1 MKVQLIN
8 KPTYHSAVTQ
18 VLFNRGMNAEDI
30 NKYLNATMADIN
42 PPTVFGLDLLSSGAR
57 MLLNHIAAED
67 DILVVIDADCDGFTS
82 SALLINYLHDCF
94 PYYTENHIQWFIH
107 DGKQHGLSDC
117 VKQAGQY
124 KMVILPDSSSNDYQE
139 HQLLK
144 ENGIDILILDHHE
157 ADHISENA
165 VVINNQLSD
174 YPNKELSG
182 VGVVWQ
188 FCRYLDMI
196 SGNDYANNYL
206 DLVALGNMADM
217 MSLCS
222 IETKTLI
229 FEGFKEKNIKN
240 PFIYSMAEKNSF
252 ALSKA
257 DYKPSENNGLKI
269 TPMGAAFFIAPLV
282 NAIVRSGEIEEKALV
297 FESMISFKAFNPILS
312 NKRGHKLGEMERV
325 VDQAIR
331 TCTNVKNRQT
341 RAEEAGMEKLETL
354 IKERNLLNHKVL
366 LFLLEPNE
374 VDKNI
379 AGLIANKIANKYQ
392 RPTAVL
398 MRQEHEYKG
407 GEIEYSTK
415 AIFPIL
421 RCAGEKYYSY
431 EGSAR
436 GYGDMNFKDICAAAP
451 GCLYAEGHQGA
462 FGLGLFA
469 DSIDKYLEYT
479 DEILKDLSAE
489 PSYFVDY
496 IWEYDKIDGDK
507 IIEIADMNDYWGKD
521 LTRSYVM
528 ITGIPVNSNTFK
540 VMKSN
545 TLKYECPDVD
555 IIQFGGTDEQ
565 IEDFSTHSYKMNAIC
580 KCVKNEW
587 NYQVN
592 PQLML
597 VDYELIKPEQ
607 SIINKWG
614 F

>member
-8 KPTYHSAVTQ
+8 KPTYPSATIQ
-18 VLFNRGMNAEDI
+18 VLHNRGVTDI
-30 NKYLNATMADIN
+30 QKYLNATMADIN
-42 PPTVFGLDLLSSGAR
+42 SPLALGEDILHNGAR
-57 MLLNHIAAED
+57 TLMTHIAAED
-67 DILVVIDADCDGFTS
+67 DILIVIDADCDGFTS
-82 SALLINYLHDCF
+82 SSLLINYLHDCF
-94 PYYTENHIQWFIH
+94 PYYTENHIQWYIH

-117 VKQAGQY
+117 YDFAKEF
-124 KMVILPDSSSNDYQE
+124 KMVILPDSSSNDFYE
-139 HQLLK
+139 HYYLHH
-144 ENGIDILILDHHE
+144 EGIDILVLDHHE
-157 ADHISENA
+157 ADQISENA
-165 VVINNQLSD
+165 IIINNQLSD

-188 FCRYLDMI
+188 FCRYLDI
-196 SGNDYANNYL
+196 IGGNDYANNYL

-229 FEGFKEKNIKN
+229 FEGFKERNIKN
-240 PFIYSMAEKNSF
+240 PFIYSMAAKNDFS
-252 ALSKA
+252 LNKP
-257 DYKPSENNGLKI
+257 DYKPSNNNGLKI

-282 NAIVRSGEIEEKALV
+282 NAIVRSGTLEEKEVV
-297 FESMISFKAFNPILS
+297 FESMINFKAFNPILS

-398 MRQEHEYKG
+398 MKVINEDKK
-407 GEIEYSTK
+407 I
-415 AIFPIL
+415 
-421 RCAGEKYYSY
+421 SY
-431 EGSAR
+431 QGSAR

-462 FGLGLFA
+462 FGLGLGYEESEPEIKGDYIYQF
-469 DSIDKYLEYT
+469 IEHT
-479 DEILKDLSAE
+479 DEVLKDLSAE

-496 IWEYDKIDGDK
+496 IWNYDEIDGNK
-507 IIEIADMNDYWGKD
+507 VIEIAQMNDYWGKD
-521 LTRSYVM
+521 LSRSYVY
-528 ITGIPVNSNTFK
+528 ITNIPVNENTFK

-545 TLKYECPDVD
+545 TLKYDCPNVS
-555 IIQFGGTDEQ
+555 IIQFSGTDEE
-565 IEDFSTHSYKMNAIC
+565 IEQFSTHPCKINAVC
-580 KCVKNEW
+580 KCVINEW
-587 NYQVN
+587 NYQLN

-597 VDYELIKPEQ
+597 ENYEIVKEEQ
-607 SIINKWG
+607 NIINKWG